1 MADPPTAG
9 TTAQAPDPTN
19 DAPDQEAPA
28 APRSSS
34 ALSDA
39 PSIDDTIV
47 VGGSAQAPETVRQ
60 PSAQTE
66 ELVRRINENAAS
78 AAKAGTP
85 PWEAARE
92 AVMKDMATSE
102 QFAGVPARGGAGRG
116 RGRGR
121 GGKRASFADAD
132 EGAKVEDGSLST
144 PGSGRPRGRG
154 GRPRGR
160 GRGAGRG
167 GKRKRDDDEDGA
179 SDSSDEVT
187 PIATMTKSGRNVQKP
202 TSFVPPPP
210 QSPTTN
216 KRKRPY
222 NRRNPENAVCK
233 SCLRGTSPASNM
245 IVFCDGC
252 NTPYHRYCHKPPI
265 DQAVIDQVDKEW
277 YCSQCESDRVV
288 PVPEAEVAGFVSV
301 PGASAEE
308 RQKYFSSLTQGMLV
322 TLMTKATTL
331 HPDLPVFEPAFK
343 NKISNSM
350 TNGHSHTDPPPQ
362 PIITAPPL
370 QPQHAHPP
378 VADDANYGPEVHPP
392 NYPRPGQ
399 GLMKSLPP
407 EQEDLQWLVEDDD
420 RFGVFT
426 HLYQADATAGAV
438 DGGA

>member
-1 MADPPTAG
+1 MAEPATDG
-9 TTAQAPDPTN
+9 TTAAAPGPIN
-19 DAPDQEAPA
+19 DALNQEAPA

-34 ALSDA
+34 ILSDVPDTDPA
-39 PSIDDTIV
+39 DSDTIV
-47 VGGSAQAPETVRQ
+47 VGASRQADPTSTNVRQ
-60 PSAQTE
+60 TSAQTE

-92 AVMKDMATSE
+92 AIMKDMVTSE
-102 QFAGVPARGGAGRG
+102 HFANVPARGS
-116 RGRGR
+116 GRGR
-121 GGKRASFADAD
+121 GGRGSRGGRGGKRLSFADED
-132 EGAKVEDGSLST
+132 SVDVKMEDGLFST

-160 GRGAGRG
+160 GRGAGRS
-167 GKRKRDDDEDGA
+167 GKRKREDDEDGD

-216 KRKRPY
+216 RRKRVY

-277 YCSQCESDRVV
+277 YCSQCESDRIV
-288 PVPEAEVAGFVSV
+288 PVPEAEVAGFVGV

-308 RQKYFSSLTQGMLV
+308 VSVLES
-322 TLMTKATTL
+322 
-331 HPDLPVFEPAFK
+331 
-343 NKISNSM
+343 SNSEIALINRQYSARG
-350 TNGHSHTDPPPQ
+350 TSP
-362 PIITAPPL
+362 A
-370 QPQHAHPP
+370 
-378 VADDANYGPEVHPP
+378 
-392 NYPRPGQ
+392 
-399 GLMKSLPP
+399 
-407 EQEDLQWLVEDDD
+407 
-420 RFGVFT
+420 
-426 HLYQADATAGAV
+426 
-438 DGGA
+438 

>member
-1 MADPPTAG
+1 MADSATDGA
-9 TTAQAPDPTN
+9 TTPGPQPINVARN
-19 DAPDQEAPA
+19 QETSA

-34 ALSDA
+34 VLSDVPDTDPA
-39 PSIDDTIV
+39 ESDTIV
-47 VGGSAQAPETVRQ
+47 VGASEQANPSSTSVRQ
-60 PSAQTE
+60 TSTQTE

-92 AVMKDMATSE
+92 AVMKDMVTSE
-102 QFAGVPARGGAGRG
+102 QFANVPARGSVRG
-116 RGRGR
+116 RGGRGSRGGR
-121 GGKRASFADAD
+121 GGKRLSFAD
-132 EGAKVEDGSLST
+132 EDGADVKMEDGAFST

-160 GRGAGRG
+160 GRGAGRS
-167 GKRKRDDDEDGA
+167 GKRKRDDDEDGD

-277 YCSQCESDRVV
+277 YCTQCESDRIV
-288 PVPEAEVAGFVSV
+288 PVPEADVAGFVSV

-308 RQKYFSSLTQGMLV
+308 VSVLISVQHVSW
-322 TLMTKATTL
+322 A
-331 HPDLPVFEPAFK
+331 DLFA
-343 NKISNSM
+343 M
-350 TNGHSHTDPPPQ
+350 
-362 PIITAPPL
+362 
-370 QPQHAHPP
+370 
-378 VADDANYGPEVHPP
+378 
-392 NYPRPGQ
+392 
-399 GLMKSLPP
+399 
-407 EQEDLQWLVEDDD
+407 
-420 RFGVFT
+420 
-426 HLYQADATAGAV
+426 
-438 DGGA
+438 